1 MQLLT
6 YVSLIGLLLNAYF
19 LLLPAMGVKK
29 HIHRIAFIP
38 ALLVIAFIQPLILL
52 TLFPAIFLG
61 NVFYFINSIFK
72 LPKWL
77 KISILIFSS
86 LLLPFAGF
94 LTFACL
100 LGGDMA
106 YYYFSFPFSLFWI
119 HWIWIAIRKE
129 PQILKHIWR
138 FRISFILLAILF
150 PLSIWGYRHNPTTFG
165 RSLYIYFNEDT
176 HLYLGRKILNLFK
189 LVQQVIVLELDN
201 EYEDIDSVQ
210 FTSIRRIYG
219 GPDYFDD
226 NEFSIDLIVNGNIP
240 FGTNITLEDDKIRFT
255 GVYSND
261 DDKLKRRKDSK
272 GSEVELDDLANPKN
286 QERLKKIDITYYLK
300 NDIFRFNY

>member
-38 ALLVIAFIQPLILL
+38 ALLVIAFIEPLILL

-77 KISILIFSS
+77 KISILILSS

-100 LGGDMA
+100 LSGDMA
-106 YYYFSFPFSLFWI
+106 YYYFSFPFSIFWI

-129 PQILKHIWR
+129 PHILKHIWR

-165 RSLYIYFNEDT
+165 RSLYMYFNEET
-176 HLYLGRKILNLFK
+176 HLYSGRKILNLFK

-201 EYEDIDSVQ
+201 KYEGIDSVQ

-219 GPDYFDD
+219 GPDHFDD
-226 NEFSIDLIVNGNIP
+226 NKFSIDLIVNGNIP